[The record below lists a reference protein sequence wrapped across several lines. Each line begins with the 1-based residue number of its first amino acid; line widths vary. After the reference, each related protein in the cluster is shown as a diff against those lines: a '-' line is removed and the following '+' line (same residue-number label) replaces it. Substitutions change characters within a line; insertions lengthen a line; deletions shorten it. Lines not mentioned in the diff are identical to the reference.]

1 MTEHPPAG
9 QQPDPRQ
16 YPQQPYP
23 YQGPGGPQ
31 PQQYGQ
37 PAYGPPPGYGYPP
50 QPQPPKK
57 SNTGLIVL
65 AVIGGICLV
74 LFAGCAALVALS
86 GSSGPDVVTATAP
99 ADTTAAK
106 PQQTTDDGQAEGQEQ
121 ADTQGGAQQPAH
133 VGGTLS
139 LKGFQ
144 GLQVDVTVTKVELK
158 ATPAN
163 DFLKPK
169 DGNRFVAIELKLDN
183 KGQATYEDSPSN
195 GAVVVDDQGQ
205 QYRTTFAEVK
215 EGQAFQGS
223 VTMSSGDSRKGVI
236 VFEVPE
242 GAKLAKLQF
251 ALNSGFSDQKGE
263 WVLS

>member
-23 YQGPGGPQ
+23 YQGPGGSQ
-31 PQQYGQ
+31 PPQYGQ
-37 PAYGPPPGYGYPP
+37 PPYPPPGYGHPG
-50 QPQPPKK
+50 QRPPKK

-65 AVIGGICLV
+65 AVIGGIVLV
-74 LFAGCAALVALS
+74 LFAGCGALIALS
-86 GSSGPDVVTATAP
+86 SSSGPDVVTATAP
-99 ADTTAAK
+99 PATHAAE
-106 PQQTTDDGQAEGQEQ
+106 PQQKTDDAQAGGLDQAE
-121 ADTQGGAQQPAH
+121 GGAQQPAQ
-133 VGGTLS
+133 VGGTLP

-169 DGNRFVAIELKLDN
+169 AGNRFVAIEIKLDN
-183 KGQATYEDSPSN
+183 KGQAAYEDSPSN
-195 GAVVVDDQGQ
+195 GAVVIDDQGQ

-223 VTMSSGDSRKGVI
+223 VTMSSGDSRKGVL

-251 ALNSGFSDQKGE
+251 ALNSGFADQKGE
-263 WVLS
+263 WVL